1 MTYRFNASLIS
12 KIFFNWMTPVIKRAN
27 SGAFKE
33 DSLAQRP
40 EHASCFKEAQL
51 FEDNL
56 RRAGLSGIGLILAGI
71 RTFRAEFIII
81 LLISLSCILTQSAN
95 PLLQRQLLLSLQGEA
110 APAWFLH
117 YAPKIFGANIPSFAY
132 ALGCA
137 IALALNSAA
146 LILSVH
152 HIFFIQPATADRL
165 RGVINATI
173 YQKALKQ
180 RRDSRLAQSNG
191 YLMNLVS
198 TDSAKIAIICT
209 ILHMTW
215 VHPFLLI
222 IAVALLFKLV
232 GYPALIG
239 CATLFVLVCLSI
251 TISRRQNR
259 LRRELSATADRR
271 VALTRESLIHI
282 KAAKLQGWQ
291 SNLAR
296 KIQSL
301 RETEVLTARAIIK
314 LSAILSFSSGSA
326 PAIAMATTSMILF
339 SLGERL
345 DAATVFPMLSLFVML
360 RYAFSNLP
368 ETLYGYI
375 EAAVAWRRIA
385 AFLASEEYTPSPTDI
400 NAPDAIAVLDTAHEW
415 APGVPALKVNEL
427 RIKRGELV
435 VVVGTVGSGK
445 SALLLSILG
454 ELRTT
459 QGQVKLGGSISYVSQ
474 NPWIISESIRDNI
487 LSGSAF
493 DSQLYRRVI
502 RACEL
507 STDLA
512 SFSNGDLTEI
522 GERGVNLSGGQR
534 HRVALA
540 RAAYAGADIYLFD
553 DPLSALDPQVARE
566 VFNRLITQ
574 ELAKTTRIVV
584 SHRVEF
590 AMAADRI
597 LVVENGVIVED
608 GTPTSLR
615 QRGSKF
621 SEFLEYSSKIATEK
635 KMPQAQP
642 ALTATEDQSSQAAL
656 EDTLEA
662 QEEAFD
668 NWPELTTTDRASAI
682 ISKEERRTG
691 AVSASTTREYLSRLA
706 PGAIALLLIALFIG
720 RQSAAFANDLWLAK
734 WAGNPEFSGASFIY
748 LYLTSILMLCV
759 LAYMRSVFV
768 LNRGLNAGVV
778 THERLLYGVFNA
790 PLRFFESNP
799 VGRILNRFSRDLDTV
814 ELQLPRSILDAGHC
828 ACETLATLLVVTVIT
843 PITLALILPLAV
855 IYFIFFKAYRPVS
868 RETQRLASIRLS
880 PILTIFS
887 ESLVGLETL
896 RSSGIKTVFTNRFF
910 KSLDRYATVM
920 FNQTGSNRWLGIRLE
935 ILGVILIAAVAVS
948 AAVGANLGVGVA
960 FSGLVISYAG
970 SMTGSMNWAIRSLS
984 MVENNLTSFER
995 MERYASTASE
1005 RDPKT
1010 PAPAHWPLSGAISIE
1025 NLSVRYRDELPAALS
1040 DINCQIPD
1048 GARVGI
1054 IGRTGSGK
1062 STLVL
1067 TLLRLINPLQ
1077 GTIKIDGIDTADISL
1092 DALRSA
1098 VAVIPQ
1104 EPILFSGRLR
1114 DSLDPFNSYTDEQVR
1129 QALLQV
1135 GLNDLLAL
1143 PAAGLDA
1150 PVSEGGL
1157 NFSNG
1162 QRQLICLARAL
1173 LRQSRIVVLDEATAS
1188 IDVKTDHAIQRVIRR
1203 EFSGST
1209 VLVIAH
1215 RVGTVLDS
1223 DLIIGLK
1230 DGALVEVGSPTELL
1244 ERDSLLAR
1252 FVEQARADI
1261 S

>member
-1 MTYRFNASLIS
+1 
-12 KIFFNWMTPVIKRAN
+12 MTPVIKRAN

-40 EHASCFKEAQL
+40 EHASCFKEADL
-51 FEDNL
+51 FADNL
-56 RRAGLSGIGLILAGI
+56 RRAGLSGVGLILAGI
-71 RTFRAEFIII
+71 RTFRAEFITI
-81 LLISLSCILTQSAN
+81 LIISLSCILTQTAN

-117 YAPKIFGANIPSFAY
+117 YAPKILGANMPSFTY
-132 ALGCA
+132 ALVCA

-152 HIFFIQPATADRL
+152 HIFFIQPATSDRL

-173 YQKALKQ
+173 YRKALKQ

-198 TDSAKIAIICT
+198 TDSAKIAMICT

-222 IAVALLFKLV
+222 IAIALLFKLV

-239 CATLFVLVCLSI
+239 CATLFILVCLSI

-301 RETEVLTARAIIK
+301 RQTEVLTARAIIK

-385 AFLASEEYTPSPTDI
+385 AFLASEEYTPSPIDL
-400 NAPDAIAVLDTAHEW
+400 NAPDAIAMLDTAHEW
-415 APGVPALKVNEL
+415 APGTPALKINEL

-459 QGQVKLGGSISYVSQ
+459 QGQVKLGGSIGYVSQ

-487 LSGSAF
+487 LSGRAF
-493 DSQLYRRVI
+493 DSQLYRRII

-507 STDLA
+507 SADLT

-621 SEFLEYSSKIATEK
+621 SEFLEYSSKIAAEK
-635 KMPQAQP
+635 NPPAAPQLIA
-642 ALTATEDQSSQAAL
+642 AKEQSAPEPL
-656 EDTLEA
+656 EDTLED
-662 QEEAFD
+662 EEALD
-668 NWPELTTTDRASAI
+668 NWPELSTTERASTI

-691 AVSASTTREYLSRLA
+691 AVSATTTREYLSRLA
-706 PGAIALLLIALFIG
+706 PGAVALLLIALFIG

-734 WAGNPEFSGASFIY
+734 WAGNPDFSGPSFIY
-748 LYLTSILMLCV
+748 LYLSSILMLCL

-778 THERLLYGVFNA
+778 THERLLHGVFNA

-828 ACETLATLLVVTVIT
+828 ACETLATLLVVIIIT
-843 PITLALILPLAV
+843 PITLALILPLAI
-855 IYFIFFKAYRPVS
+855 IYFIFFRAYRPVS

-935 ILGVILIAAVAVS
+935 ILGVVLIAAVAVS
-948 AAVGANLGVGVA
+948 AALGINLGVGVA
-960 FSGLVISYAG
+960 FSGLVISYAA

-984 MVENNLTSFER
+984 MVENTLTSFER

-1010 PAPAHWPLSGAISIE
+1010 PAPPHWPLTGAISIE

-1077 GTIKIDGIDTADISL
+1077 GTIKIDGLDTADISL

-1114 DSLDPFNSYTDEQVR
+1114 DSLDPFNTYTDEQVR

-1252 FVEQARADI
+1252 FVEQARAEI